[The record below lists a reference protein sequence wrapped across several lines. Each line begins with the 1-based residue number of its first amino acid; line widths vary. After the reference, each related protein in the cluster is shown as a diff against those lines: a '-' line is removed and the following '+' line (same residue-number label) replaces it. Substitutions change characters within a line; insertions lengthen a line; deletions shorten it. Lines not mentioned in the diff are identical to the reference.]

1 MRAATPTLT
10 PLEDALAR
18 LLAAAPRPGT
28 VERVPIPEAL
38 DRVLAEDIVAPL
50 SVPPWDCSAMD
61 GFAIARDALD
71 SAEEVTLPVVQRIAA
86 GSVGT
91 RLAPGS
97 AARIFTGGPI
107 PPGADTV
114 VPQEDCSAV
123 DGTVTIHH
131 APRHGRHVRRAG
143 EDIRQGAIVLSR
155 GAVLGAGA
163 LGLAASLGLVELPVY
178 RRLKA
183 AMFFTGDE
191 LVRPGKPLRPGEIY
205 GSNDCT
211 LGALLARFGCQVIN
225 VGYVPDCPDLT
236 AAVLDDAGRRADVVI
251 STGGAS
257 VGEEDHVRHALE
269 RVGRLELWRL
279 NLKPGKPLIYGR
291 VHGTPF
297 IGLPGNPVA
306 VFITFLLVVRPFL
319 RSLQGATVT
328 RPPEFPVRAG
338 FDWPRP
344 NTRREFLRAR
354 LVDGDDGR
362 SEVVIHPNQGSGVLS
377 STAWADGLIDI
388 PGSQAVQ
395 RGETVRFLP
404 FAGLLG

>member
-1 MRAATPTLT
+1 MGREILTLA
-10 PLEDALAR
+10 PLEEALAR
-18 LLAAAPRPGT
+18 LLATAPSPGN

-38 DRVLAEDIVAPL
+38 DRVLAADIVAPV
-50 SVPPWDCSAMD
+50 SIPPWDCSGMD

-71 SAEEVTLPVVQRIAA
+71 SAKEVALPVVQRITA

-114 VPQEDCSAV
+114 VPQEDCSATA
-123 DGTVTIHH
+123 GTVTIHH
-131 APRHGRHVRRAG
+131 VPPHGRHVRCAG
-143 EDIRQGAIVLSR
+143 EDICEGAIVLSR
-155 GAVLGAGA
+155 GAVLEPAA

-178 RRLKA
+178 RRLTA
-183 AMFFTGDE
+183 AVFFTGDE
-191 LVRPGKPLRPGEIY
+191 LVRPGEPLRPGKIY

-211 LGALLARFGCQVIN
+211 LGALLVRSGCQVIDM
-225 VGYVPDCPDLT
+225 GHVPDCADLT
-236 AAVLDDAGRRADVVI
+236 AAVLEDAARHADVVI

-257 VGEEDHVRHALE
+257 VGEEDHVRQALE
-269 RVGRLELWRL
+269 RVGRLDLWRL
-279 NLKPGKPLIYGR
+279 NLKPGKPLIFGR

-297 IGLPGNPVA
+297 IGLPGNPAA

-319 RSLQGATVT
+319 RSLQGAPVT
-328 RPPEFPVRAG
+328 RPMAFPVRAG

-344 NTRREFLRAR
+344 NKRREFLRAR
-354 LVDGDDGR
+354 LVHSEDGR
-362 SEVVIHPNQGSGVLS
+362 PEAIIHPNQGSGSLS

-388 PGSQAVQ
+388 PGSQAVR

>member
-1 MRAATPTLT
+1 MRGELPTLT
-10 PLEDALAR
+10 PLEEALAR
-18 LLAAAPRPGT
+18 LLAAAPPPGS
-28 VERVPIPEAL
+28 VERVPMPEAL
-38 DRVLAEDIVAPL
+38 DRVLATDIVAPL

-71 SAEEVTLPVVQRIAA
+71 STEETTLPVVQRIAA

-114 VPQEDCSAV
+114 VPQEDCSAA

-131 APRHGRHVRRAG
+131 APPRGGNVRRTA
-143 EDIRQGAIVLSR
+143 EDIRKGAIVLSR

-191 LVRPGKPLRPGEIY
+191 LVRPGEPLRPGEIY

-211 LGALLARFGCQVIN
+211 LGALLGRSGCQVIN
-225 VGYVPDCPDLT
+225 MGYVPDCPDLT

-257 VGEEDHVRHALE
+257 VGER
-269 RVGRLELWRL
+269 
-279 NLKPGKPLIYGR
+279 ITYG
-291 VHGTPF
+291 
-297 IGLPGNPVA
+297 
-306 VFITFLLVVRPFL
+306 
-319 RSLQGATVT
+319 T
-328 RPPEFPVRAG
+328 R
-338 FDWPRP
+338 
-344 NTRREFLRAR
+344 
-354 LVDGDDGR
+354 
-362 SEVVIHPNQGSGVLS
+362 
-377 STAWADGLIDI
+377 
-388 PGSQAVQ
+388 
-395 RGETVRFLP
+395 
-404 FAGLLG
+404 